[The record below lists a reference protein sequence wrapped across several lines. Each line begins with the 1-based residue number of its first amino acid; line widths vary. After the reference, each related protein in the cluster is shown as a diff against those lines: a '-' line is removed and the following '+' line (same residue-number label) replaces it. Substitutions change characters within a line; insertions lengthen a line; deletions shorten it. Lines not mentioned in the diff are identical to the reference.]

1 MLIDA
6 GEVVHAA
13 AEPGRSFLPCCDRRL
28 TELPPTD
35 RVSRAEREI
44 TCGRLSAS
52 DELLLTGEPFVTE
65 HQNSEQLLFQMAV
78 TVCTLGPESLDLA
91 RALRHVQAALTELV
105 PVRDPR
111 EFWPAGL
118 LVRITGRALEL
129 AAG

>member
-1 MLIDA
+1 MLA
-6 GEVVHAA
+6 ETVEVVHAA

-35 RVSRAEREI
+35 RISRTEREI

-52 DELLLTGEPFVTE
+52 DELLLSGEPFVTV

-78 TVCTLGPESLDLA
+78 SVCTLGPESLDLT
-91 RALRHVQAALTELV
+91 RALRFVHAALVELV
-105 PVRDPR
+105 PVRDPQ

-118 LVRITGRALEL
+118 LVRITSRAVEL